1 MLFTVILQP
10 LCIKFT
16 CYLRVSQFN
25 CKKFTAYLHVQYLQ
39 EQFTSYL
46 HDPIPLI

>member
-10 LCIKFT
+10 LSIKFT
-16 CYLRVSQFN
+16 CYLRVSRFN
-25 CKKFTAYLHVQYLQ
+25 CKKFTAYLQYLQ
-39 EQFTSYL
+39 KQFTSYL